1 MVVTA
6 ETSGIVPRWICKLSL
21 TSGKVLFGYLVS
33 NHGLWISR
41 RRCAISSRYKIL
53 LPALSH
59 ALLCS
64 PACNEIRSNHTPLPY
79 LIPSLPLLL
88 LSSKLATAQRRQY
101 SHRKKFNK
109 LLQFPCRR
117 AIHPAFEKIFPLLH
131 KFSPLLPC
139 KPPTNKLARSINQ
152 STPRPPELSVHTHLH
167 PSQAHHVL
175 HIHPPP
181 NIPPLIRDPTSTNN
195 RGEESIHST
204 ES

>member
-1 MVVTA
+1 MTA

-152 STPRPPELSVHTHLH
+152 STPGPRSCLYIHTSIQAKPIMSYTFTH
-167 PSQAHHVL
+167 PQHT
-175 HIHPPP
+175 
-181 NIPPLIRDPTSTNN
+181 PLIRDPTSTNN